1 MQIFKTPFSAAYWR
15 AAAGELKNYRTL
27 VFSALMVAACIVLS
41 HCKIPLGENLSL
53 SVTFLA
59 RALCALVCGPVA
71 AVLFGAAEDT
81 LSFFPSSGGYPYFPG
96 YMLTTILGCVVY
108 ALFFYRA
115 KITWRRIILAK
126 IITNIQNIF
135 LGSLWSAILYSKGYL
150 YYMTT
155 SAVKNALYLPL
166 QILMLGFLF
175 QSALVGVLCAV
186 VASLLLS
193 LVFAYFVLKL
203 KSDLILTGI
212 ALNLMASGG
221 TVFLLSVICGDKG
234 VSTSMASK
242 VVPSIEIPLIKD
254 IPILGEILSGHN
266 VLTYVALLSVVV
278 VYVLVNK
285 SPLGLRIRSVGE
297 NPDAAESVGISVVKT
312 RFIALMIT
320 GILSGLGGAFMS
332 MGYVSWFARDMA
344 AGRGY
349 IALAAQNLG
358 NATPIGTC
366 LASYLF
372 GIADALSSSL
382 QILSVPAEFIQMIPY
397 VTTVI
402 GLIVYAAYRK
412 KQTQKKQAAL

>member
-1 MQIFKTPFSAAYWR
+1 MNAWDIIFTTDFAFMVFRVTTPILFTALGAMISRR
-15 AAAGELKNYRTL
+15 AGIMNISLEGMML
-27 VFSALMVAACIVLS
+27 VGA
-41 HCKIPLGENLSL
+41 
-53 SVTFLA
+53 
-59 RALCALVCGPVA
+59 
-71 AVLFGAAEDT
+71 LFGV
-81 LSFFPSSGGYPYFPG
+81 
-96 YMLTTILGCVVY
+96 I
-108 ALFFYRA
+108 
-115 KITWRRIILAK
+115 
-126 IITNIQNIF
+126 
-135 LGSLWSAILYSKGYL
+135 GSTY
-150 YYMTT
+150 TQ
-155 SAVKNALYLPL
+155 NAL
-166 QILMLGFLF
+166 I
-175 QSALVGVLCAV
+175 GVLCAV
-186 VASLLLS
+186 AASLLLS

-221 TVFLLSVICGDKG
+221 TVFLLSILCGDKG

-242 VVPSIEIPLIKD
+242 VVPSVEIPLIKS
-254 IPILGEILSGHN
+254 IPVLGKILSGHN
-266 VLTYVALLSVVV
+266 ILTYVALLSVIV
-278 VYVLVNK
+278 VYVLINK

-366 LASYLF
+366 LASFLF

-402 GLIVYAAYRK
+402 GLIVYSAGRRK
-412 KQTQKKQAAL
+412 KSKKMQAAL

>member
-1 MQIFKTPFSAAYWR
+1 MNAWDIIFTTDFAFMVFRVTTPILFTALGAMISRR
-15 AAAGELKNYRTL
+15 AGIMNISLEGMML
-27 VFSALMVAACIVLS
+27 VGA
-41 HCKIPLGENLSL
+41 
-53 SVTFLA
+53 
-59 RALCALVCGPVA
+59 
-71 AVLFGAAEDT
+71 LFGV
-81 LSFFPSSGGYPYFPG
+81 
-96 YMLTTILGCVVY
+96 I
-108 ALFFYRA
+108 
-115 KITWRRIILAK
+115 
-126 IITNIQNIF
+126 
-135 LGSLWSAILYSKGYL
+135 GSTY
-150 YYMTT
+150 TQ
-155 SAVKNALYLPL
+155 NAL
-166 QILMLGFLF
+166 I
-175 QSALVGVLCAV
+175 GVLCAV
-186 VASLLLS
+186 AASLLLS

-221 TVFLLSVICGDKG
+221 TVFLLSILCGDKG

-242 VVPSIEIPLIKD
+242 VVPSVEIPLIKS
-254 IPILGEILSGHN
+254 IPVLGKILSGHN
-266 VLTYVALLSVVV
+266 ILTYVALLSVIV
-278 VYVLVNK
+278 VYVLINK

-358 NATPIGTC
+358 KATPIGTC
-366 LASYLF
+366 LSSFLF

-402 GLIVYAAYRK
+402 GLIVYSAGRRK
-412 KQTQKKQAAL
+412 KSKKMQAAL

>member
-1 MQIFKTPFSAAYWR
+1 MNAWNIVFTTDFAFMVFRVTTPILFTALGAMISRR
-15 AAAGELKNYRTL
+15 AGIMNISLEGMML
-27 VFSALMVAACIVLS
+27 VGA
-41 HCKIPLGENLSL
+41 
-53 SVTFLA
+53 
-59 RALCALVCGPVA
+59 
-71 AVLFGAAEDT
+71 LFGV
-81 LSFFPSSGGYPYFPG
+81 
-96 YMLTTILGCVVY
+96 I
-108 ALFFYRA
+108 
-115 KITWRRIILAK
+115 
-126 IITNIQNIF
+126 
-135 LGSLWSAILYSKGYL
+135 GSTYS
-150 YYMTT
+150 
-155 SAVKNALYLPL
+155 
-166 QILMLGFLF
+166 

-242 VVPSIEIPLIKD
+242 VVPSVEIPLIKD

-366 LASYLF
+366 LASFLF